1 MSSRRHGVKSV
12 YTALRGVLKFFALF
26 ILFIV
31 AVVGWRKLWV
41 EDRALLS
48 LERGELISLGILLLI
63 AGGLWLFARKVERE
77 IDKA

>member
-1 MSSRRHGVKSV
+1 MSSRRHGVKTV
-12 YTALRGVLKFFALF
+12 YTALRSVLKFFALF

-48 LERGELISLGILLLI
+48 LDRGELISLGILLLI
-63 AGGLWLFARKVERE
+63 AGEGLSR
-77 IDKA
+77 

>member
-1 MSSRRHGVKSV
+1 MSSRRHGVKTV
-12 YTALRGVLKFFALF
+12 YTALRSVLKFFALF

-31 AVVGWRKLWV
+31 AVVGWRKLWA

-48 LERGELISLGILLLI
+48 LDRGELISLGILLLI
-63 AGGLWLFARKVERE
+63 AGALGLFARKVERE

>member
-1 MSSRRHGVKSV
+1 MSSRRHGVKTV
-12 YTALRGVLKFFALF
+12 YTALRSVLKFFALF

-48 LERGELISLGILLLI
+48 LDRGELISLGILLLI
-63 AGGLWLFARKVERE
+63 AGALWLFARKVERE